1 MKLRQ
6 HQQDLKDIISR
17 QSEPGNVLMHVVPG
31 GGKSLLPGLL
41 LERYSD
47 HKIAWF
53 VPRLSLRRQ
62 AALGLKRVFGI
73 DVHEVDDKTHVNP
86 SKGTRGFVATHQS
99 LLTNLSMFN
108 FELKRSRYIVV
119 VDELHHAKMG
129 VYGDEPNATARA
141 LAKLADAPIMY
152 MTGTLDTNDNQ
163 RVYGIPYRYSAGVG
177 HVIDSESFDGS
188 VIRYT
193 REKALREGAIV
204 PIKFELHDGDVSWK
218 DGESEPASS
227 MKLSQATKK
236 DAGSALFTALNTK
249 FARQLFENA
258 YDKWRS
264 NGDRFLVVVS
274 RQKEAKEYFDLLRG
288 RGVRVGLA
296 IQDNADAQ
304 GDIEAFRRGELHAL
318 VTVQM
323 AYEGLDVPEIT
334 HLACLTRIRS
344 VPWIEQMLARAWRA
358 APGKQVAHAFI
369 PSDVLMME
377 VVDRIRA
384 EQEAVI
390 REPVDGP
397 GGGGNGPREYEP
409 VIPQFGVVQE
419 IRQAV
424 LDGELMLSRE
434 ETALLDLIQGF
445 GLDPASTEVAIML
458 STLTKALAKKS
469 RPAEPHVDTR
479 TYSEKCEDLRKRIA
493 DYNRDADAA
502 YASRRGEDPIF
513 GRHQGMLK
521 KHMGKGMHDWTLEEL
536 EHAYFYAI
544 RNFRTA

>member
-1 MKLRQ
+1 VKLRQ
-6 HQQDLKDIISR
+6 HQQELKDLISR
-17 QSEPGNVLMHVVPG
+17 PAVPPNVLMHVVPG

-41 LERYSD
+41 LERYPNY
-47 HKIAWF
+47 KIAWF

-62 AALGLKRVFGI
+62 AALGLKRVFGF
-73 DVHEVDDKTHVNP
+73 DVHEVDEKTYVNP
-86 SKGTRGFVATHQS
+86 SKGTRGFIATHQS

-108 FELKRSRYIVV
+108 AELERYKYIVI
-119 VDELHHAKMG
+119 VDELHHAKTG

-141 LAKLADAPIMY
+141 LANLVDVPVMY

-177 HVIDSESFDGS
+177 HVIDTNGFDGS

-193 REKALREGAIV
+193 REKALSEGAIV
-204 PIKFELHDGDVSWK
+204 PITFEYHDGDVSWK
-218 DGESEPASS
+218 DGAKEPT
-227 MKLSQATKK
+227 MKLSQATKQ
-236 DAGSALFTALNTK
+236 DAGSALFTALSTK

-258 YDKWRS
+258 YDKWRL

-274 RQKEAKEYFDLLRG
+274 GQKEAKEYFNLLRS

-296 IQDNADAQ
+296 IEQNGKEAQ
-304 GDIEAFRRGELHAL
+304 SDIEEFRNGELQAL

-344 VPWIEQMLARAWRA
+344 VPWIEQMFARAWRA
-358 APGKQVAHAFI
+358 APGKKVAYAFV

-390 REPVDGP
+390 REPNEGPDGP
-397 GGGGNGPREYEP
+397 RDPKEHEP
-409 VIPQFGVVQE
+409 IIPQFGIVQE

-424 LDGELMLSRE
+424 LDGELMLSPE
-434 ETALLDLIQGF
+434 ETALLDLIQQF

-458 STLTKALAKKS
+458 STLAKALAKKNS
-469 RPAEPHVDTR
+469 PAQPAVDTR
-479 TYSEKCEDLRKRIA
+479 THADKCRDLRNRIA
-493 DYNRDADAA
+493 EYNRDADAA
-502 YASRRGEDPIF
+502 EANRRGVNPVF
-513 GRHQGMLK
+513 GRHQAILK
-521 KHMGKGMHDWTLEEL
+521 QHMGKGVDECTLEEL
-536 EHAYFYAI
+536 ERAYFYAT

>member
-6 HQQDLKDIISR
+6 HQQELKTLL
-17 QSEPGNVLMHVVPG
+17 SEEVKPKNVLMHVVPG

-41 LERYSD
+41 LERYPD

-73 DVHEVDDKTHVNP
+73 DVHEMDEKTYVNP
-86 SKGTRGFVATHQS
+86 SKGTRGFIATHQS
-99 LLTNLSMFN
+99 LLSNLSMFN
-108 FELKRSRYIVV
+108 AEFERSKYIVV
-119 VDELHHAKMG
+119 VDELHHAKTG

-141 LAKLADAPIMY
+141 LGSLFSTPVMY

-163 RVYGIPYRYSAGVG
+163 RVYGIPYRYSPGVG
-177 HVIDSESFDGS
+177 HVVDTDGFDGS

-193 REKALREGAIV
+193 RQQALAEGAIV
-204 PIKFELHDGDVSWK
+204 PIKFELHDGDVAWK
-218 DGESEPASS
+218 DGAVAPT
-227 MKLSQATKK
+227 MKLSKAQKK
-236 DAGSALFTALNTK
+236 DASSALFTALNTK

-258 YDKWRS
+258 YDNWRS
-264 NGDRFLVVVS
+264 NGDRFLVVVNG
-274 RQKEAKEYFDLLRG
+274 QKEAKVYFGLLRD

-296 IQDNADAQ
+296 IEQNGKDAQ
-304 GDIEAFRRGELHAL
+304 SDIERFRDGDLEAL

-344 VPWIEQMLARAWRA
+344 VPWIEQMFARAWRA
-358 APGKQVAHAFI
+358 APGKKVAYAFI

-384 EQEAVI
+384 EQEAVV
-390 REPVDGP
+390 REPIDGP
-397 GGGGNGPREYEP
+397 GPGGPREYEP
-409 VIPQFGVVQE
+409 IIPQFGTVQE

-424 LDGELMLSRE
+424 LDGELTLSRE
-434 ETALLDLIQGF
+434 EAALLDLIQQF

-458 STLTKALAKKS
+458 STLTKALAKKN
-469 RPAEPHVDTR
+469 RPAEPHGDTR
-479 TYSEKCEDLRKRIA
+479 TYTEKCRDLRNMIA

-502 YASRRGEDPIF
+502 YASRRGMNPVF
-513 GRHQGMLK
+513 GRHQAILK
-521 KHMGKGMHDWTLEEL
+521 QQMGKGVDELTLEEL
-536 EHAYFYAI
+536 ERAYFYATRHFPI
-544 RNFRTA
+544 A